1 MGKWKGFLTVFFFA
15 EKQGDTFIL
24 THLTVKE
31 TDVQYGGSNFQALKE
46 RQISDY
52 LLIFSAKEEH
62 NNWIPFLEAEPCIIA
77 YSVEVKEVIYTCIF

>member
-52 LLIFSAKEEH
+52 LLILVLKK
-62 NNWIPFLEAEPCIIA
+62 NIIIGYRFLKQNPALLPTQLK
-77 YSVEVKEVIYTCIF
+77 SRR